1 MDAGLTPELKS
12 VREMG
17 ISHAEFFRT
26 LSSALEGEQF
36 TVSDHGARVSYAG
49 GIIELTL
56 SEERI
61 RKLGSLVLPSTVVEF
76 KFSGL
81 SQQQADRFMDRFELY
96 FRRGGG

>member
-1 MDAGLTPELKS
+1 MDACLTPEFKF

-17 ISHAEFFRT
+17 ISHAEFFRS
-26 LSSALEGEQF
+26 LSSALIGEEF
-36 TVSDHGARVSYAG
+36 TVSDRGARVSYAG

-61 RKLGSLVLPSTVVEF
+61 RKLGSLGLPRTMVEF

-81 SQQQADRFMDRFELY
+81 SQQQADRFMDRFELH